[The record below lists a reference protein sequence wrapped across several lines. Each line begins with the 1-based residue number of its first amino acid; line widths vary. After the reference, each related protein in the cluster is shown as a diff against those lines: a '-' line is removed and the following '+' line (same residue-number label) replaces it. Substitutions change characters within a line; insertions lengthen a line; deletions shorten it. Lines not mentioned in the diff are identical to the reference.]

1 MPGHDLI
8 VVGASAGGVEALMEL
23 VAGLPLELPAAV
35 CIVLHVPAASTSM
48 LPQILNRAGLLPAA
62 HARDGELLRHGHV
75 YVAPPD
81 SHLVVEPAR
90 LRLLA
95 GPRENG
101 HRPSVDVLFRT
112 AAQAYGPRVVGVI
125 LSGTLD
131 DGTAGLLAI
140 KRRGGLAVV
149 QQPADARYPGMP
161 QSALEHVVVD
171 YALPVAETGSVLA
184 RLAAEPAQQQI
195 GRPSKDLDEEIRAA
209 ELDLARLNQET
220 FPGDP
225 SVYACPECHGALW
238 ELHDGELLRFRCRVG
253 HAYTAESL
261 LAGQASG
268 VEAALWAALRA
279 LEEKASLSMRL
290 AERATERG
298 YGLAAERFEEEE
310 QDARQRAAVIRDALL
325 GNGATLPA
333 AATVD
338 AIANTPQDL
347 GGLEP
352 ETNAP
357 A

>member
-8 VVGASAGGVEALMEL
+8 VVGASAGGVEALIEL
-23 VAGLPLELPAAV
+23 VAGLPPDLPAAV
-35 CIVLHVPAASTSM
+35 CVVLHVPAAGTSL
-48 LPQILNRAGLLPAA
+48 LPQILSRAGRLPTA
-62 HARDGELLRHGHV
+62 HARDGDLLRHGHV

-90 LRLLA
+90 LRLVA

-112 AAQAYGPRVVGVI
+112 AAQAYGSRVVGVV

-171 YALPVAETGSVLA
+171 YALPIVEVGATLA
-184 RLAAEPAQQQI
+184 RLVAEPVQERV
-195 GRPSKDLDEEIRAA
+195 GRPSKELDQEIRAA
-209 ELDLARLNQET
+209 ELDLARLNQAD

-225 SVYACPECHGALW
+225 SVFTCPECHGSLW

-261 LAGQASG
+261 LAGQSSAL
-268 VEAALWAALRA
+268 EAALWAALRA
-279 LEEKASLSMRL
+279 LEEKASLSLRL

-298 YGLAAERFEEEE
+298 YGLAAERFEEQEH
-310 QDARQRAAVIRDALL
+310 DARQRAAVIREALL
-325 GNGATLPA
+325 VNGETLPGP
-333 AATVD
+333 ATVD
-338 AIANTPQDL
+338 ALANGPDAL
-347 GGLEP
+347 GTLTGE
-352 ETNAP
+352 ESA
-357 A
+357 

>member
-23 VAGLPLELPAAV
+23 VSGLPSDLPAAV
-35 CIVLHVPAASTSM
+35 CVVLHVPASGTSM
-48 LPQILNRAGLLPAA
+48 LPQILNRAGTLSAS
-62 HARDGELLRHGHV
+62 HARDGELLRHGRV

-81 SHLVVEPAR
+81 SHLVTEPAR
-90 LRLLA
+90 LRLVA

-112 AAQAYGPRVVGVI
+112 AAAAYGPRAIGVV

-140 KRRGGLAVV
+140 KRRGGVAVV

-171 YALPVAETGSVLA
+171 YALPVADMGPVLA
-184 RLAAEPAQQQI
+184 RLAAQPVQQRI
-195 GRPSKDLDEEIRAA
+195 GRPSPDLEEEIRAA
-209 ELDLARLNQET
+209 ELDMARLNSDD
-220 FPGDP
+220 FPGEP

-238 ELHDGELLRFRCRVG
+238 EMHDGDLLRFRCRVG

-261 LAGQASG
+261 LAGQASS

-279 LEEKASLSMRL
+279 LEEKASLSGRL
-290 AERATERG
+290 AERAAERG
-298 YGLAAERFEEEE
+298 YGLAAEGFEEQE
-310 QDARQRAAVIRDALL
+310 QDARQRAAVIRNALL
-325 GNGATLPA
+325 GNGETLPA
-333 AATVD
+333 AGTAEAAADVPD
-338 AIANTPQDL
+338 DFD
-347 GGLEP
+347 GLAP
-352 ETNAP
+352 ESNAP